1 MKMAVKSIILIIRKS
16 FPRWSGY
23 PAPLPSGSAHEPF
36 LYRWIKFDTVKS
48 GWSIT
53 PGLQLKKDCNQDP
66 SFLKKIDFLHFLNKN
81 KKIIFFLSFFLL
93 KFFSHKMF
101 SVRQKDS

>member
-16 FPRWSGY
+16 FPRWSGR

-48 GWSIT
+48 GWSIA
-53 PGLQLKKDCNQDP
+53 PGLQFETKLQSKP
-66 SFLKKIDFLHFLNKN
+66 L
-81 KKIIFFLSFFLL
+81 
-93 KFFSHKMF
+93 FS
-101 SVRQKDS
+101 